1 MQTNFNHANQPL
13 EKSTTSNPTVHRVS
27 CLFQVL
33 VTTATDIR
41 ETEQQIK
48 ELLLVP
54 FNNGS
59 ISIATDDIHIR
70 RMCES
75 EWASIFRLVFP

>member
-1 MQTNFNHANQPL
+1 MQTNLKTNLPPQTQL
-13 EKSTTSNPTVHRVS
+13 SRVS

-33 VTTATDIR
+33 VTMATDIR

-59 ISIATDDIHIR
+59 ISITTNGIHIR

-75 EWASIFRLVFP
+75 EWALIFRLVFP